1 MYPLIRLAWHALRAR
16 QMPKLPLN
24 GTHVSHHY
32 CMPWD
37 IDPWME
43 LNNGRTLTLYD
54 LGRIPL
60 ITRIGLV
67 GMMRQKRWGLTVAG
81 VSMRYRK
88 RITMFMRFE
97 MRSRLIG
104 MDDRFIYLSQSM
116 WKDGTC
122 LGQGLYRGA
131 VLRGGGM
138 LPTHELRAALQ
149 ESLGP
154 DAPFPELPAW
164 VHAWIA
170 AEAER
175 PWPPEDPG
183 ALPPT

>member
-1 MYPLIRLAWHALRAR
+1 MYPLIRLAWHSLRAR
-16 QMPKLPLN
+16 KMPTLPLG

-37 IDPWME
+37 LDPWWE

-60 ITRIGLV
+60 ATRTGLV
-67 GMMRQKRWGLTVAG
+67 GMLRRHRWGLTVAG

-104 MDDRFIYLSQSM
+104 MDDRFIYLDQSM

-131 VLRGGGM
+131 VIRKGGM
-138 LPTHELRAALQ
+138 LPTAELRAAMLD
-149 ESLGP
+149 ELGEDTAIPTLP
-154 DAPFPELPAW
+154 DW
-164 VHAWIA
+164 VRAWIA

-175 PWPPEDPG
+175 PWPPESTLG
-183 ALPPT
+183 AGS